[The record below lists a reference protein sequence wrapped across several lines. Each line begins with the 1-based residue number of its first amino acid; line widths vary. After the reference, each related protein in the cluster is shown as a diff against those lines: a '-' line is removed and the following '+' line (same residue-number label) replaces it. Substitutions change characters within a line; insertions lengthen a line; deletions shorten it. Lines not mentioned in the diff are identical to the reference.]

1 MSSKYKEAGVDVEAG
16 YAAVD
21 LMKKHVEKTMR
32 SEVLG
37 GIGSFGGAFEL
48 DLEGKNITK
57 PVLISGTDGVGT
69 KLKLAHL
76 MDKHDT
82 IGIDCVAMC
91 VNDVACSGAEPQFFL
106 DYIACGKNEP
116 KKIEQIVKGVAV
128 GCVQAGCALIGGETA
143 EMPGFYAKNEY
154 DLAGF
159 SVGVVDK
166 SKMIS
171 TDSQDAGDVL
181 VGIQSSGVHSNG
193 FSLVRKVFD
202 IDNNPSVLNEKSDE
216 LGKTIGEEL
225 LTPTFIYTKMMNELT
240 QKGLCKGFMHITGGG
255 FIENIPRGLKAGLG
269 AKILKTNKVEMP
281 IFNIIQKKA
290 AMSDAEM
297 YNTFNMGI
305 GMVCV
310 TTKENV
316 NVVSDII
323 MSAGHKPHIVGQ
335 LEVGSGVEFI

>member
-16 YAAVD
+16 YEAVS

-57 PVLISGTDGVGT
+57 PVLVSGTDGVGT

-91 VNDVACSGAEPQFFL
+91 VNDIACSGAEPLFFL
-106 DYIACGKNEP
+106 DYIACGKNDP
-116 KKIEQIVKGVAV
+116 KKIESIVKGVAD
-128 GCVQAGCALIGGETA
+128 GCVQSGCALVGGETA
-143 EMPGFYAKNEY
+143 EMPGFYAEDEY

-159 SVGVVDK
+159 SVGMVDK

-171 TDSQDAGDVL
+171 TDGQEAGDVL

-202 IDNNPSVLNEKSDE
+202 IDNNPSVLEENSDE

-225 LTPTFIYTKMMNELT
+225 LTPTFIYTKVMNELT
-240 QKGLCKGFMHITGGG
+240 QKGLSKGFMHITGGG
-255 FIENIPRGLKAGLG
+255 FIENIPRGLKSGLS
-269 AKILKTNKVEMP
+269 AEILKSNRVEMP
-281 IFNIIQKKA
+281 IFDIIQRRAK
-290 AMSDAEM
+290 MSDKEM

-305 GMVCV
+305 GMICV
-310 TTKENV
+310 TKKENV
-316 NVVSDII
+316 NEVSDII
-323 MSAGHKPHIVGQ
+323 ISSGHKPRIVGQ
-335 LEVGSGVEFI
+335 LGAGSGVKFI